1 MIGPDSRYATC
12 VLYVDGQEE
21 FLGTRPRIDTSPQ
34 PDDVFHTVVEGDRID
49 LIAYRYLGR
58 ADLWWV
64 ICDYNDIFF
73 PLELLIGQI
82 LRIPCSEHAEMRLI
96 G

>member
-21 FLGTRPRIDTSPQ
+21 FLGRRPRIDTAPQ

-49 LIAYRYLGR
+49 LIAYRYLGQ
-58 ADLWWV
+58 AELWWV
-64 ICDYNDIFF
+64 ICDYNDILLA
-73 PLELLIGQI
+73 LELVTGAV
-82 LRIPCSEHAEMRLI
+82 LRIPSWESVQL
-96 G
+96 GVL

>member
-12 VLYVDGQEE
+12 VLYVDGQDE

-34 PDDVFHTVVEGDRID
+34 PDDVFHTVIEGERID

-58 ADLWWV
+58 ADLWWI

-73 PLELLIGQI
+73 PLELETGTV
-82 LRIPCSEHAEMRLI
+82 LRIPSGEQAQMRPL

>member
-12 VLYVDGQEE
+12 VLYVDRQEE
-21 FLGTRPRIDTSPQ
+21 FLGTRPRVDTSPR

-49 LIAYRYLGR
+49 LIACRYLGR

-73 PLELLIGQI
+73 PLELETGAV
-82 LRIPCSEHAEMRLI
+82 LRIPANEHVQMKLL

>member
-12 VLYVDGQEE
+12 VLYVDGGQE
-21 FLGTRPRIDTSPQ
+21 FIGTRQRIDTSPRF
-34 PDDVFHTVVEGDRID
+34 DDVFHTVVEGDRID
-49 LIAYRYLGR
+49 LIAHRYLGR

-64 ICDYNDIFF
+64 ICDYNDILF
-73 PLELLIGQI
+73 PLELEVGMG
-82 LRIPCSEHAEMRLI
+82 LRIPSVEHVEMRLL

>member
-12 VLYVDGQEE
+12 VLYVDGQKE

-64 ICDYNDIFF
+64 ICDYNNIFF
-73 PLELLIGQI
+73 ALELEPGTVI
-82 LRIPCSEHAEMRLI
+82 RIPSAELLQIRLLA
-96 G
+96 

>member
-12 VLYVDGQEE
+12 VLYVDGQDE
-21 FLGTRPRIDTSPQ
+21 FLGTRPRIDTSPR
-34 PDDVFHTVVEGDRID
+34 PDDVFHTVVAGDRID

-73 PLELLIGQI
+73 PLELEIGTV
-82 LRIPCSEHAEMRLI
+82 LRVPSADHVEMRIL

>member
-1 MIGPDSRYATC
+1 MIGPDSRYASC
-12 VLYVDGQEE
+12 VLYVDGGEE
-21 FLGTRPRIDTSPQ
+21 FIGARQRIDTTPQ
-34 PDDVFHTVVEGDRID
+34 PDDVFHTVVEGDRVD

-64 ICDYNDIFF
+64 VCDYNDIFF
-73 PLELLIGQI
+73 PLELEAGTV
-82 LRIPCSEHAEMRLI
+82 LRLPSAEHVEMRIL

>member
-21 FLGTRPRIDTSPQ
+21 FLGTRSRIDTTPQ
-34 PDDVFHTVVEGDRID
+34 PDDVFHTVVEGDRAD
-49 LIAYRYLGR
+49 LIAHRYLGR

-73 PLELLIGQI
+73 PLELEVGTV
-82 LRIPCSEHAEMRLI
+82 LRIPSSERVHLNLLV
-96 G
+96 